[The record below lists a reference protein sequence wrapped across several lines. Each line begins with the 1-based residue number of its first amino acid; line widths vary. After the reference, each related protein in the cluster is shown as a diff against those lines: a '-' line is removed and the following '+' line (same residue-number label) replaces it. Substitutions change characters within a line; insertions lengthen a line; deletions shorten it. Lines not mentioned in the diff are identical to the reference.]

1 MKKSVIFLIASIIS
15 SIALSANTFTDS
27 ETGLM
32 WQDNIEARTVTKDW
46 QGAIDYCKNLKL
58 AGYDDW
64 RLPNIDELLSITDD
78 KKSKPAIKNGFKN
91 IVSGDYWSSSS
102 DVSVSSNAWVVGFY
116 AGGDGWGSKSYSY
129 LIRCVRDSTNTSKF
143 DSLIEYFAKEELA
156 KIPQPPKEI
165 SIVKSEFETTKEFET
180 RVANEKS
187 KHAEEINEYN
197 QKIANSK
204 AAAKK
209 IAIKKALQTI
219 WGKPLL
225 SNLRYD
231 ADNGYFVANL
241 SFEVK
246 KDFAKNVAIKVDR
259 SEAKA
264 FKDSFETLKPQAIFD
279 FDGSNVS
286 LKEIAVPYKDR
297 KFAALFTDMKLDD
310 TKVAVNLTSDF
321 KANDDF
327 SSNVKVSNDNVAKL
341 DASKLQDFKELDRML
356 ASTDSTKKDP
366 KKWLFVI
373 GIEKYKFTDNISYAT
388 RSAQMFADIAN
399 KKLGISKEQSFI
411 LLNNDSTQAT
421 IKTNLQKLIN
431 RVKAGDEIYF
441 YYNGHGVPAANKNFE
456 PFMLAS
462 DSEPDFISDEMF
474 FSLNNIYGNLSNSKA
489 SKVVAFVDS
498 CFSGA
503 TDGKSVL
510 KGVAAT
516 KMKPKIVDFDKSKMV
531 VITAGKGYQYS
542 NGYDKKAHRMF
553 SFFAMKNILENQNPH
568 MQISEVYTKIKNETY
583 EASLEEYGDLRT
595 QEPQIEGNEK
605 MKL

>member
-165 SIVKSEFETTKEFET
+165 SIVKSEFETTKEFDA
-180 RVANEKS
+180 RVANEKA

-231 ADNGYFVANL
+231 ADNGYFVAKL
-241 SFEVK
+241 GFEVK

-259 SEAKA
+259 DEAKA
-264 FKDSFETLKPQAIFD
+264 FKDSFEELKPQAIFD
-279 FDGSNVS
+279 FDGSNVT

-310 TKVAVNLTSDF
+310 TRVAVNLKSDF
-321 KANDDF
+321 GAIDDF
-327 SSNVKVSNDNVAKL
+327 SLNVKVSNDNVAKL

-356 ASTDSTKKDP
+356 ASTGSTKKDP

-399 KKLGISKEQSFI
+399 KKLGIPKEQSFV
-411 LLNNDSTQAT
+411 LLNNDATQAT
-421 IKTNLQKLIN
+421 IKTNLQKLLN
-431 RVKAGDEIYF
+431 RVKPGDEIYF

-531 VITAGKGYQYS
+531 VITAGKGY
-542 NGYDKKAHRMF
+542 
-553 SFFAMKNILENQNPH
+553 
-568 MQISEVYTKIKNETY
+568 
-583 EASLEEYGDLRT
+583 
-595 QEPQIEGNEK
+595 
-605 MKL
+605 